1 MCDEGRFGF
10 KYINAAQRLSA
21 PLTKAGDRHVHV
33 TWDALMPRLRRELK
47 ETVSRLGNQFA
58 VVLSPFMTVEEA
70 YLAAVYFQGLSAE
83 VKFVLGPVPIHGS
96 DDKYPKGPH
105 GEAPAADK
113 VKFTIRAEKCP
124 NLRGVVPVIDHFQDD
139 LIEWNDFIDA
149 VKDGQFKAAY
159 AVGGYPSAW
168 VAAEDVSALS
178 KLEFLVVQDVLP
190 SALTAIAKY
199 VLPGGSFAEKE
210 GTFVNH
216 NLLAQE
222 IKRAI
227 NGPGEARAD
236 GRIFLELLERRGL
249 FHAPTIRAELAKS
262 IPYFEALGR
271 GDLGAFGVF
280 LSKGKTTNRMASSGS
295 AVAGS

>member
-1 MCDEGRFGF
+1 
-10 KYINAAQRLSA
+10 
-21 PLTKAGDRHVHV
+21 
-33 TWDALMPRLRRELK
+33 
-47 ETVSRLGNQFA
+47 
-58 VVLSPFMTVEEA
+58 
-70 YLAAVYFQGLSAE
+70 
-83 VKFVLGPVPIHGS
+83 
-96 DDKYPKGPH
+96 
-105 GEAPAADK
+105 
-113 VKFTIRAEKCP
+113 
-124 NLRGVVPVIDHFQDD
+124 VVPVIDHFQDD

-149 VKDGQFKAAY
+149 VRAGQYKGVY

-168 VAAEDVSALS
+168 VASDEVAALA
-178 KLEFLVVQDVLP
+178 KLEFLVVQDILP
-190 SALTAIAKY
+190 SALTSIAKY

-249 FHAPTIRAELAKS
+249 FHAPTIRAELAKT

-280 LSKGKTTNRMASSGS
+280 LSKGKSTNKVATSGS
-295 AVAGS
+295 AMAGS